1 MAKKIIDEKELDLE
15 NDILYTRFLYV
26 GKLGYQNQFGDY
38 HECDSDLVVG
48 VHNYEEKSFED
59 VLNFKKYAVR
69 RLDNILPKSEVYSV
83 DELIPLKE
91 FMKEKGLEV
100 KEEITRKE
108 LREIIAPLEVKD
120 PILRRVVNIFKKV
133 DDSNLGTEANTFLKA
148 NLERVMD
155 KYLEDISK
163 GKNDLMIPAE
173 IKYNAN
179 LSLSAIEDMIPSKNI
194 DEVKEEGKK
203 VKEML
208 FRK

>member
-1 MAKKIIDEKELDLE
+1 M
-15 NDILYTRFLYV
+15 
-26 GKLGYQNQFGDY
+26 
-38 HECDSDLVVG
+38 
-48 VHNYEEKSFED
+48 
-59 VLNFKKYAVR
+59 
-69 RLDNILPKSEVYSV
+69 
-83 DELIPLKE
+83 
-91 FMKEKGLEV
+91 EV